1 MAYFPPYVQSTNA
14 EPSSMCD
21 HRSHKCTL
29 RCCCLEL
36 CQRKSYNT
44 TVHWL
49 HSELA
54 RIVMQCRWCCSADCI
69 EKFRLDGIDSEHR
82 WKAGFFEN
90 FGPLWEL
97 SWRLD
102 DPGLLT
108 SSLLARRL
116 DYRPHYVTL
125 ALYVHRNRT
134 EYRWR
139 AYRAHVS
146 VAWVEPNHRGDLSLH
161 TNALKSPSVEC
172 GLH

>member
-1 MAYFPPYVQSTNA
+1 MRPQHVSYQSLTFKLSVVISISLYAQVPTAFPTASKFPEAFCLYSFLFNMAYFPPYVQSTNA

-97 SWRLD
+97 SWR
-102 DPGLLT
+102 
-108 SSLLARRL
+108 
-116 DYRPHYVTL
+116 
-125 ALYVHRNRT
+125 
-134 EYRWR
+134 
-139 AYRAHVS
+139 
-146 VAWVEPNHRGDLSLH
+146 
-161 TNALKSPSVEC
+161 
-172 GLH
+172 